1 VGGLYDCLVGIYD
14 NVATP
19 DILDTYSDVRRK
31 KFTDIVDPLS
41 SENIRRLFA
50 QDPEKAL
57 ETDEFLKLCQRTATD
72 VEFSREFQAV
82 SASEKAALNAN
93 GMPY

>member
-1 VGGLYDCLVGIYD
+1 MGGLYDCLVGIYD

-19 DILDTYSDVRRK
+19 DILDIYSDVRRK
-31 KFTDIVDPLS
+31 KFIDIVDPLS

-57 ETDEFLKLCQRTATD
+57 ETDEFLKLCRRTATD
-72 VEFSREFQAV
+72 MKFSKEFQAV
-82 SASEKAALNAN
+82 STSEKAARNAN